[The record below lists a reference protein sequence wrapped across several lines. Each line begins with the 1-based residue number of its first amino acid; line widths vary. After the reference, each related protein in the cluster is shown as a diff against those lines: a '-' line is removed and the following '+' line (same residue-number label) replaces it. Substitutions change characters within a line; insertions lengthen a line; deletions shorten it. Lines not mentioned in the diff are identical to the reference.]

1 MIPRD
6 LHMDLY
12 DINEFSDP
20 DLFQIL
26 SRVKTYS
33 SRCFELLNNHFFKGC
48 IVTGAR
54 CLSNGITLVRPQNGG
69 DCFEYSISPTSHYFV
84 GDVSSLPTL
93 PILPQERV
101 Y

>member
-1 MIPRD
+1 MA
-6 LHMDLY
+6 LY

-33 SRCFELLNNHFFKGC
+33 CRCFELLNNHFCKGC
-48 IVTGAR
+48 IVTGVR

-69 DCFEYSISPTSHYFV
+69 DCFEYSISPTSHPFV
-84 GDVSSLPTL
+84 GDISFLPTL
-93 PILPQERV
+93 PILPQERI